1 MIMWIYFYLNYDA
14 INAIKKKGLAH
25 YFEDMKGKVIPNKR
39 IQNLCSE
46 IANLSENVKNLV
58 NTNEWFKSELM
69 VVINVNNILGNGTVN
84 LEK

>member
-1 MIMWIYFYLNYDA
+1 MWIYFYLNYDA
-14 INAIKKKGLAH
+14 INAIKKKGFPH

-39 IQNLCSE
+39 IQNVCSE
-46 IANLSENVKNLV
+46 ISNLSENVKNLV